1 MNTATKQDRLMRREI
16 NMERSYGV
24 KAVLAIGLSLF
35 LSVCGGCKP
44 TNEFVAP
51 PPPSV
56 TVANPEQKDI
66 TVYQTF
72 PGRLTASA
80 KVNIRARVKGYLKV
94 IHFEDGQLVNK
105 GDLLFTIE
113 PDEYEIAVRSAEAKQ
128 EQAEAHETLSETKS
142 KRTKKAFKSDAVS
155 ELDMLITE
163 AEYKSAISA
172 TKVTRAAL
180 EAARL
185 NLSYTEIRAPMAGR
199 MSRKTLDAGNLVGD
213 GNSTLLATLLVRQPI
228 DTEFHIDEGTLLPY
242 LAKRKKDSSNKAAI
256 PYVQLELADGRIHSE
271 KGTITYADS
280 EFNPGTG
287 TLLMQASFPNEDI
300 TLYPGLFVKV
310 MVPFE
315 MKQAVLIPESAILRG
330 PTGTY
335 VLTVNDEM
343 KVVPRPVDIGTRMD
357 QQRIITQGLGVED
370 RVITKGFQRAR
381 PGIAVQLSTGKT
393 ED

>member
-1 MNTATKQDRLMRREI
+1 MNTATKQDCLKRREI

-24 KAVLAIGLSLF
+24 KAVLAVGLSLF
-35 LSVCGGCKP
+35 LCVCGGCKP
-44 TNEFVAP
+44 KNEFVAP

-80 KVNIRARVKGYLKV
+80 KVNIRARVKGFLKS

-128 EQAEAHETLSETKS
+128 EQAEAHETLSETKAMRS
-142 KRTKKAFKSDAVS
+142 KKAFKSNSVS
-155 ELDMLITE
+155 ELDMLIAE
-163 AEYKSAISA
+163 AEHKSAVSA

-315 MKQAVLIPESAILRG
+315 MKQAVLIPESSILRG

-343 KVVPRPVDIGTRMD
+343 KVVPRPVEIGTRMD
-357 QQRIITQGLGVED
+357 QQRIITQGLGIED
-370 RVITKGFQRAR
+370 LVITKGFQRAR
-381 PGIAVQLSTGKT
+381 PGIVVQLSTEKT

>member
-1 MNTATKQDRLMRREI
+1 MKTATKQDCLERRKI

-24 KAVLAIGLSLF
+24 KAVLAVGLSLC
-35 LSVCGGCKP
+35 LCVCGGCKP
-44 TNEFVAP
+44 KNEFIAP

-80 KVNIRARVKGYLKV
+80 KVNIRARVKGFLKV

-142 KRTKKAFKSDAVS
+142 KRMKKAFKSDAVS

-185 NLSYTEIRAPMAGR
+185 SLSYTEIRAPMAGR

-213 GNSTLLATLLVRQPI
+213 GNSTLLATLLVRNPI

-242 LAKRKKDSSNKAAI
+242 LAKRKKDSPNKAAI

-300 TLYPGLFVKV
+300 TLFPGLFVKM

-315 MKQAVLIPESAILRG
+315 IKQAVLIPESAILRG

-343 KVVPRPVDIGTRMD
+343 KVAPRPVEIGTRMD

-381 PGIAVQLSTGKT
+381 PGIVVQLSTEKT